1 MLAQGTR
8 SLGIIISMILLQ
20 GLYHQFIEWTYK
32 NDYDWFK
39 CRYNNVSV
47 ITIKQ
52 LDSKADTW

>member
-39 CRYNNVSV
+39 ECSYNNVSV

-52 LDSKADTW
+52 LDSKADT